1 MEKSILGMLAAAIAC
16 MTLGGSALGQGV
28 QPAGSAGEA
37 AGATGSAA
45 KDAVAATAGIN
56 PVALGNVVPNPG
68 SFQMQPVAR
77 NVDVTDAMMQGSDRS
92 DDWILHGRTYDN
104 QRYSPF
110 DQINKLNVRQL
121 RPAAIIQTG
130 ITKTEEMTAIEVDG
144 VLYLESADNHV
155 QAWDAVTG
163 KELWSYA
170 PTLGFSNLCCGQQAR
185 GVAVAYGKVF
195 AAQLDGHV
203 VALDA
208 RTGNVVWKTEH
219 ADALPQPAHFYS
231 FTMAPLVFDGLVLV
245 GNAGAEWPTR
255 GFIEALDAK
264 TGKLV
269 WRFSTTAA
277 PNEPGGRSWS
287 GDSWKFGGGSVWN
300 TPAIDPRRGL
310 VILSTGN
317 PNPDYQGTTRPGDNA
332 YTNSIIALNAKTG
345 KLSWWYQE
353 VPHDMWDYDASAP
366 TMLFDAKDGDGK
378 LVPAAGQAG
387 KVGNVFIVNRET
399 GKLLRK
405 SQPFVTQSDNI
416 FTAPTAQGVTILPGV
431 NGGSLWQPPAFSP
444 RTNNFYVLGSN
455 IPMIFTTID
464 FKDSKPGGP
473 WVGRHTGGVMKRA
486 GDLPQS
492 GTLSAID
499 VNTGKITWQYK
510 SEQPIYGGVLATAS
524 DLVFAGEQNG
534 DFSAFDARDGRK
546 LWSHRFGMA
555 VCSPAITYR
564 VKGVQYIAVG
574 TNGCRGGHLPDGR
587 PAFDDSVAILSL
599 SK

>member
-1 MEKSILGMLAAAIAC
+1 MNSHVKKRLSMKNNKKAFSCAGLLVAACLTVAGSQAQVPAAAKID
-16 MTLGGSALGQGV
+16 
-28 QPAGSAGEA
+28 AGEK
-37 AGATGSAA
+37 GRI
-45 KDAVAATAGIN
+45 DANAN
-56 PVALGNVVPNPG
+56 H
-68 SFQMQPVAR
+68 
-77 NVDVTDAMMQGSDRS
+77 
-92 DDWILHGRTYDN
+92 DDWLLHGRTYDN
-104 QRYSPF
+104 QRFSPLT
-110 DQINKLNVRQL
+110 QINRKTLDRLAVKAVL
-121 RPAAIIQTG
+121 HTG
-130 ITKTEEMTAIEVDG
+130 VENSFEATPIEVDG
-144 VLYLESADNHV
+144 VLYIVTATNHV
-155 QAWDAVTG
+155 QAYDAVTG
-163 KELWSYA
+163 EKLWAWQPASLDYTEA
-170 PTLGFSNLCCGQQAR
+170 CCGPQAR
-185 GVAVAYGKVF
+185 GVAVAYGKVYTALF
-195 AAQLDGHV
+195 DGHL

-208 RTGNVVWKTEH
+208 RTGKLVWQTDPAKTHPEPKRYYTYTL
-219 ADALPQPAHFYS
+219 APQVY
-231 FTMAPLVFDGLVLV
+231 DGMVIV
-245 GNAGAEWPTR
+245 GTAGAEYETR
-255 GFIEALDAK
+255 GMVEAYNAQ
-264 TGKLV
+264 TGEKM
-269 WRFSTTAA
+269 WEFRTTAA
-277 PNEPGGRSWS
+277 PGEPGGDTWG
-287 GDSWKFGGGSVWN
+287 GDAWKFGGGSVWN

>member
-1 MEKSILGMLAAAIAC
+1 MKNNKKAFSCAGLLVAACLTVAGSQAQVPAAAKID
-16 MTLGGSALGQGV
+16 
-28 QPAGSAGEA
+28 AGEK
-37 AGATGSAA
+37 GRI
-45 KDAVAATAGIN
+45 DANAN
-56 PVALGNVVPNPG
+56 H
-68 SFQMQPVAR
+68 
-77 NVDVTDAMMQGSDRS
+77 
-92 DDWILHGRTYDN
+92 DDWLLHGRTYDN
-104 QRYSPF
+104 QRFSPLT
-110 DQINKLNVRQL
+110 QINRKTLDRLSVKAVL
-121 RPAAIIQTG
+121 HTG
-130 ITKTEEMTAIEVDG
+130 VSNSFEATPVEVNG
-144 VLYLESADNHV
+144 VLYIVTATNHV
-155 QAWDAVTG
+155 QAYDAVTG
-163 KELWSYA
+163 EKLWAWQPASLDYTEA
-170 PTLGFSNLCCGQQAR
+170 CCGPQAR
-185 GVAVAYGKVF
+185 GVAVAYGKVYTALF
-195 AAQLDGHV
+195 DGHL

-208 RTGNVVWKTEH
+208 RTGKLVWQTDPAKTHPEPKQYYTYTL
-219 ADALPQPAHFYS
+219 APQVY
-231 FTMAPLVFDGLVLV
+231 DGMVIV
-245 GNAGAEWPTR
+245 GTAGAEYETR
-255 GFIEALDAK
+255 GMVEAYNAQ
-264 TGKLV
+264 TGEKM
-269 WRFSTTAA
+269 WEFRTTAA
-277 PNEPGGRSWS
+277 PGEPGGDTWG
-287 GDSWKFGGGSVWN
+287 GDAWKFGGGSVWN

-405 SQPFVTQSDNI
+405 SQPFVTQNDNI

-455 IPMIFTTID
+455 IPMTFTTID